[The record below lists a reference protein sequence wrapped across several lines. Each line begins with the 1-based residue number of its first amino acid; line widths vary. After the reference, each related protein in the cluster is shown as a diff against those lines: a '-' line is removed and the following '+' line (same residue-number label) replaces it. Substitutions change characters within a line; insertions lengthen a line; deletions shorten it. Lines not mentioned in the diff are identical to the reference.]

1 MLPPFFTKFLRK
13 KNCEAAIDIQTTT
26 AAIAAID
33 VKTRKTV
40 SAANTLVSK
49 DRLAKI
55 RLKIN
60 AFSGTPFLVNF
71 VNAGLAIPCF
81 AIAHSIRKFA
91 YRPELATDNTA
102 VIITKFIISA
112 AYGTPATSNTSTK
125 GLSTRLASCHG
136 SKPTTTDIAKTKKKR
151 VRQIV
156 FFIAFGIVFSGFSLS
171 PEAIPINS
179 VPWKE

>member
-1 MLPPFFTKFLRK
+1 MRYFKSLMSPPFFTKFLRK

-33 VKTRKTV
+33 VKTKKTV
-40 SAANTLVSK
+40 SAANILVNRDK
-49 DRLAKI
+49 LAKI

-60 AFSGTPFLVNF
+60 AFNGTPFFVSF

-81 AIAHSIRKFA
+81 AIAQSIREFA

-102 VIITKFIISA
+102 VIITKFIMSA
-112 AYGTPATSNTSTK
+112 AYGIPATSNTSTN

-136 SKPTTTDIAKTKKKR
+136 SKPTTTDMARTKKNS
-151 VRQIV
+151 VRQMV
-156 FFIAFGIVFSGFSLS
+156 FLIAFGIVFFRILTFS
-171 PEAIPINS
+171 
-179 VPWKE
+179 

>member
-1 MLPPFFTKFLRK
+1 MH
-13 KNCEAAIDIQTTT
+13 
-26 AAIAAID
+26 
-33 VKTRKTV
+33 
-40 SAANTLVSK
+40 
-49 DRLAKI
+49 LAVH
-55 RLKIN
+55 L
-60 AFSGTPFLVNF
+60 LVNF

-81 AIAHSIRKFA
+81 AIAHSIREFA

-156 FFIAFGIVFSGFSLS
+156 FFIAFGIVFQDFHFLLKRFQLILFLGRSNLL
-171 PEAIPINS
+171 
-179 VPWKE
+179 